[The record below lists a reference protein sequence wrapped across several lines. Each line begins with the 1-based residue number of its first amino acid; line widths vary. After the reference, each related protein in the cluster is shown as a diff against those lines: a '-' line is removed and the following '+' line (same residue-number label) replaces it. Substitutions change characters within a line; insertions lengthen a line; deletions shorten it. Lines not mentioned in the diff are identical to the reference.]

1 MNTSAE
7 VKELS
12 GDVRKL
18 LFSPPVEGA
27 RPKGPVS
34 LQSFNSEPSARLW
47 EFSFEWLVNRDGV
60 CIDATNVRRG
70 VSQRDSSC
78 SWVCTPPPPP
88 TTKFGVYFD
97 DYDRFPALK

>member
-7 VKELS
+7 VKNLS

-18 LFSPPVEGA
+18 LFSPPVEGV

-34 LQSFNSEPSARLW
+34 LQVFNSEPSARLW

-60 CIDATNVRRG
+60 CRCD
-70 VSQRDSSC
+70 QRQARSLSAGLFVFVWYI
-78 SWVCTPPPPP
+78 SPPK
-88 TTKFGVYFD
+88 KFGVYFD
-97 DYDRFPALK
+97 DYDRFPALQ